1 MLANVEK
8 QIMGAVQAGQVC
20 YVREQRIVHT
30 FIRDADG
37 KDYPVE
43 CMGHLC
49 KGNKHYMVV
58 MKEVVCMR
66 PFVCSYAL
74 VDTGIP
80 ARVEDGKPVM
90 YSVEEVL
97 DYLTGMVL
105 D

>member
-20 YVREQRIVHT
+20 YAREQRIVHT
-30 FIRDADG
+30 SIKGADG

-58 MKEVVCMR
+58 M
-66 PFVCSYAL
+66 
-74 VDTGIP
+74 T
-80 ARVEDGKPVM
+80 DGSIKSTM
-90 YSVEEVL
+90 L
-97 DYLTGMVL
+97 NKLTTRHWNLQWTPLMETTNSL
-105 D
+105 AI